1 MSGFVGSRARKK
13 RRNTLLTLFLFIVLG
28 FFIIILPKLEISNSI
43 NVPNENIIPD
53 PIEDLNSL
61 ASKIEELELNLFN
74 RDQKIKFRDGQIIN
88 LQTELKNTQLEY
100 EAVIMELNEINNEYS
115 ALSSNNK
122 NLVSL
127 NKYNLLQDN
136 YTELNI
142 ENDNNILKIKN
153 LNKKNKELNNK
164 NKELNNKLVQI
175 NDLILEN
182 QQLKKDAEDF
192 LVKKLKFENSIINL
206 NKIISDQKIEIDLHL
221 EQIKKLK
228 DRSHHGG

>member
-13 RRNTLLTLFLFIVLG
+13 RRNLLLTLFLLIVLG
-28 FFIIILPKLEISNSI
+28 FFIFILPILEITNSNI
-43 NVPNENIIPD
+43 LPNENVIPD

-74 RDQKIKFRDGQIIN
+74 KDQKIKFRDGQIIN

-142 ENDNNILKIKN
+142 ENDKNILKLKN
-153 LNKKNKELNNK
+153 LNKK

-182 QQLKKDAEDF
+182 QQLKKNVEDF
-192 LVKKLKFENSIINL
+192 LVKNLKFENSIANL

-228 DRSHHGG
+228 DRTHHGG